1 MRPSPALLREEDETT
16 AVQRVHMACHSVSRS
31 VQTRARCGAA
41 SSTKRIL
48 RNVTASFP
56 PGQLC
61 ALMGP
66 SGAGKTTLLSALRT
80 GRVDGGFVT
89 VNGAP
94 FGAQLSGGGQIV
106 TIPQDDVLLP
116 GLTPLELLGYS
127 ARLRGVS
134 VERFV
139 FFSNTHFPHRTHP
152 ALATCRQIS
161 CFLPFF

>member
-16 AVQRVHMACHSVSRS
+16 AVQRVHVACHSVSRS

-94 FGAQLSGGGQIV
+94 FGAQLSEGGQIV

-139 FFSNTHFPHRTHP
+139 FLKHPFSPYNAPR
-152 ALATCRQIS
+152 S
-161 CFLPFF
+161 CHMSAK